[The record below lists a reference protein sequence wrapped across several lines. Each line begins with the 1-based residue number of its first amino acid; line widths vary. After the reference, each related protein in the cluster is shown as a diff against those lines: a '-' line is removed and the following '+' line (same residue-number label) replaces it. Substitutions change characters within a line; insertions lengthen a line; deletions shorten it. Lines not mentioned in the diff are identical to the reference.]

1 VTYEIFLK
9 NSCKPEIRQSN
20 PKSLLNSFFRFLCLA
35 IFFIFGGYFLFA
47 HNQFKPEELPL
58 AVLAI
63 PATKFENPEISRQ
76 PNDGKNKNI
85 KTAKLSQNKKK
96 ELLKE
101 RFNVPWKSITIKSGE
116 SLALIFSK
124 LELSPRL
131 LFEITSINK
140 ETSALKN
147 LKPGNKIKFQIVNDE
162 LLALN
167 YEISFTEALEI
178 SKKGKEYTAKKIE
191 TKLDRIIKNTSGII
205 DDSLFLSGEKAGL
218 SANLI
223 MQLVA
228 IYGWDIDFAL
238 DIRKGDSFTV
248 IYEEQ
253 YKEGRM
259 VVEGPII
266 AAEFINKEKVIRAF
280 RYLDNSGRNDY
291 YNSNGEAMR
300 KAFLRTPVDFFS
312 RISSKFSFG
321 RKHPV
326 LNKIRAH
333 KGVDYAAPMGTP
345 IKATGDGI
353 VAYVGK
359 NGGFGNTIKLK
370 HGGAYTTVYA
380 HLHRF
385 VKNISRGK
393 KVKQGQIIGYVG
405 QSGLATGP
413 HLHYEFQIHG
423 VHRNPL
429 TVKLPKVKTIKKEV
443 ISEFK
448 KSIRPMLAELD
459 RITGKNVLSARYP
472 KSITKEIKMND
483 G

>member
-1 VTYEIFLK
+1 
-9 NSCKPEIRQSN
+9 
-20 PKSLLNSFFRFLCLA
+20 
-35 IFFIFGGYFLFA
+35 
-47 HNQFKPEELPL
+47 
-58 AVLAI
+58 
-63 PATKFENPEISRQ
+63 
-76 PNDGKNKNI
+76 
-85 KTAKLSQNKKK
+85 
-96 ELLKE
+96 
-101 RFNVPWKSITIKSGE
+101 
-116 SLALIFSK
+116 
-124 LELSPRL
+124 
-131 LFEITSINK
+131 
-140 ETSALKN
+140 
-147 LKPGNKIKFQIVNDE
+147 
-162 LLALN
+162 
-167 YEISFTEALEI
+167 
-178 SKKGKEYTAKKIE
+178 
-191 TKLDRIIKNTSGII
+191 
-205 DDSLFLSGEKAGL
+205 
-218 SANLI
+218 